1 MIDDR
6 SSTDLY
12 TVFYYKP
19 SINSTGGNRLLKIL
33 ILSIAFFVIQLF
45 YSHQISAENLNA
57 VRVIVNGEIITEF
70 DIQVRAYEAFK
81 IAGQKY
87 SEAGLE
93 AKKQEIIQNA
103 IDELI
108 DRKILV
114 QEAKKLLAANPEMA
128 EAIEKNVDAFVQG
141 AVDQVGSVYKFYE
154 LANKQGINPLKKR
167 AELRDD
173 LLIEEIMRENVYRK
187 IVVTPKGIKHYYQ
200 DHIDEFSRK
209 GSMSFRHILIKFS
222 SYNSHEETQAAAED
236 LLNRL
241 KNGEVFDALAKE
253 HSRGPHADKGGLW
266 GFDEVK
272 GFRKDLV
279 AAISHLKEGEISPVI
294 KSSLGY
300 HIFKIEEILQAQTLS
315 FMKVQ
320 DEIRNTIFREEFV
333 KKKKAYLKKLRKS
346 VVIKRY

>member
-1 MIDDR
+1 M
-6 SSTDLY
+6 
-12 TVFYYKP
+12 
-19 SINSTGGNRLLKIL
+19 KIL
-33 ILSIAFFVIQLF
+33 KLSLAFFIIQLF
-45 YSHQISAENLNA
+45 YLHQINAENLNA

-70 DIQVRAYEAFK
+70 DIRTRAYEAFSLAK
-81 IAGQKY
+81 QKY
-87 SEAGLE
+87 SAARLE
-93 AKKQEIIQNA
+93 SKKQEIIQNA

-114 QEAKKLLAANPEMA
+114 QEANKLLATNPDLSEQ
-128 EAIEKNVDAFVQG
+128 IEKSVDSFVKG

-154 LANKQGINPLKKR
+154 LANKQGINPIDKR

-173 LLIEEIMRENVYRK
+173 LLIEELMRENVYRK
-187 IVVTPKGIKHYYQ
+187 IVVTPRGIKRYYK
-200 DHIDEFSRK
+200 DNIDEFSKK

-222 SYNSHEETQAAAED
+222 SYNSDEEAKVAAED

-241 KNGEVFDALAKE
+241 KNGEDFETLAKE
-253 HSRGPHADKGGLW
+253 HSRGPHAARGGLW
-266 GFDEVK
+266 EFDEVE

-279 AAISHLKEGEISPVI
+279 AAISNLKEGEISPVI

-300 HIFKIEEILQAQTLS
+300 HIFKIEEVIQTQILS

-320 DEIRNTIFREEFV
+320 DEIRSTLFREEFV
-333 KKKKAYLKKLRKS
+333 KQKKKYLKKLRKN

>member
-1 MIDDR
+1 M
-6 SSTDLY
+6 
-12 TVFYYKP
+12 
-19 SINSTGGNRLLKIL
+19 KIL
-33 ILSIAFFVIQLF
+33 KLSLAFLVIQLF
-45 YSHQISAENLNA
+45 YLYQISAENLNA

-70 DIQVRAYEAFK
+70 DIQKRAYEAFRL
-81 IAGQKY
+81 AGQKY
-87 SEAGLE
+87 SEAALE
-93 AKKQEIIQNA
+93 SKKQEIIENA

-114 QEAKKLLAANPEMA
+114 QEAKKLLAANPELS
-128 EAIEKNVDAFVQG
+128 EQIEKNVDSFVKG

-154 LANKQGINPLKKR
+154 LANKQGINPLQKR

-173 LLIEEIMRENVYRK
+173 LLVEEIMRENVYRK
-187 IVVTPKGIKHYYQ
+187 IIVTPKGIKRYYK
-200 DHIDEFSRK
+200 DHIDEFSMK
-209 GSMSFRHILIKFS
+209 GSMSFRHILIRRS
-222 SYNSHEETQAAAED
+222 SYNSVEESKVAAED

-241 KNGEVFDALAKE
+241 KNGEDFGTLAKE
-253 HSRGPHADKGGLW
+253 NSRGPHADKGGLW
-266 GFDEVK
+266 GFDDVK

-300 HIFKIEEILQAQTLS
+300 HIFKIEEVIQAQILS

-320 DEIRNTIFREEFV
+320 DEIRSTLFREEFV
-333 KKKKAYLKKLRKS
+333 KQKKKYLKKLRKN

>member
-1 MIDDR
+1 M
-6 SSTDLY
+6 T
-12 TVFYYKP
+12 
-19 SINSTGGNRLLKIL
+19 LLPFRF
-33 ILSIAFFVIQLF
+33 AFLVIQLF
-45 YSHQISAENLNA
+45 YLYQISAENLNA

-70 DIQVRAYEAFK
+70 DIQKRAYEAFRL
-81 IAGQKY
+81 AGQKY
-87 SEAGLE
+87 SEAALE
-93 AKKQEIIQNA
+93 SKKQEIIENA

-114 QEAKKLLAANPEMA
+114 QEAKKLLAANPELS
-128 EAIEKNVDAFVQG
+128 EQIEKNVDSFVKG

-154 LANKQGINPLKKR
+154 LANKQGINPLQKR

-173 LLIEEIMRENVYRK
+173 LLVEEIMRENVYRK
-187 IVVTPKGIKHYYQ
+187 IIVTPKGIKRYYK
-200 DHIDEFSRK
+200 DHIDEFSMK
-209 GSMSFRHILIKFS
+209 GSMSFRHILIRRS
-222 SYNSHEETQAAAED
+222 SYNSDEESQVAAED

-241 KNGEVFDALAKE
+241 TNGEGFGTLAKE
-253 HSRGPHADKGGLW
+253 NSRGPHADKGGLW
-266 GFDEVK
+266 GFDDVK

-300 HIFKIEEILQAQTLS
+300 HIFKIEEVIQAQILS

-320 DEIRNTIFREEFV
+320 DEIRSTLFREEFV
-333 KKKKAYLKKLRKS
+333 KQKKKYLKKLRKN

>member
-1 MIDDR
+1 M
-6 SSTDLY
+6 
-12 TVFYYKP
+12 
-19 SINSTGGNRLLKIL
+19 KIL
-33 ILSIAFFVIQLF
+33 KLSLAFLVIQLF
-45 YSHQISAENLNA
+45 YLYQISAENLNA

-70 DIQVRAYEAFK
+70 DIQKRAYEAFRL
-81 IAGQKY
+81 AGQKY
-87 SEAGLE
+87 SKAALE
-93 AKKQEIIQNA
+93 SKKQEIIENA

-114 QEAKKLLAANPEMA
+114 QEAKKLLAANPELS
-128 EAIEKNVDAFVQG
+128 EQIEKNVDSFVKG

-154 LANKQGINPLKKR
+154 LANKQGINPLQKR

-173 LLIEEIMRENVYRK
+173 LLVEEIMRENVYRK
-187 IVVTPKGIKHYYQ
+187 IIVTPKGIKRYYK
-200 DHIDEFSRK
+200 DHIDEFSMK
-209 GSMSFRHILIKFS
+209 GSMSFRHILIKRS
-222 SYNSHEETQAAAED
+222 SYNSDEEPKAAAED

-241 KNGEVFDALAKE
+241 KNGEDFGTLAKE
-253 HSRGPHADKGGLW
+253 NSRGPHADKGGLW
-266 GFDEVK
+266 GFDDVK

-300 HIFKIEEILQAQTLS
+300 HIFKIEEVIQAQILS

-320 DEIRNTIFREEFV
+320 DEIRNTIFREQFV
-333 KKKKAYLKKLRKS
+333 KQKRKYLKKLRKN